1 MTFKA
6 KWFDCHVNTEQQV
19 YVTLVKFGVQVLALL
34 IMVHFL
40 GQKSLAL

>member
-19 YVTLVKFGVQVLALL
+19 YVTVKFGVQVLALL